1 MMKKFLLIFASSIL
15 LAACGGAGT
24 GTGTNSAGGDT
35 TTKAAEVK
43 VGDTV
48 VFKFSKQGYV
58 EGKVEKIDGSR
69 FEIKYGTS
77 TAKVDSVDAHPLP
90 KAGEKA
96 SVQAG
101 DVVVARDREA
111 YWPGGIVKNVSPD
124 IIEVEVI
131 DGGKQISVPHE
142 KVIKVS
148 PASAAEFKK
157 YSTEVGFM
165 KDAKSKRPKAPAGYK
180 PKAGERV
187 VAEWSAAAWWVGEI
201 ISVGTDKAKIKWP
214 ASFPDSE
221 LAFDKIVPYPKA
233 DSTALPKQGDFV
245 LVRPGDDKGQW
256 TYAQVATVSGPT
268 VEVKLADGRTQSIK
282 ADQYLALN

>member
-1 MMKKFLLIFASSIL
+1 MKKFWLIIAASIL

-24 GTGTNSAGGDT
+24 GTNSAGGDAPA
-35 TTKAAEVK
+35 KAADVK

-48 VFKFSKQGYV
+48 VFKFSQQGYV
-58 EGKVEKIDGSR
+58 EGKVEKIEGSR
-69 FEIKYGTS
+69 YEIKYGTS
-77 TAKVDSVDAHPLP
+77 TDKVDSVDAHPLP

-101 DVVVARDREA
+101 DVVVVREREA
-111 YWPGGIVKNVSPD
+111 YWPGSIVKNVSPD

-131 DGGKQISVPHE
+131 ENGRQLSVPHE

-148 PASAAEFKK
+148 PAAAAEFKR

-165 KDAKSKRPKAPAGYK
+165 KEAKSKRPKAPAGYK
-180 PKAGERV
+180 PKPGERV
-187 VAEWSAAAWWVGEI
+187 VAEWSAGAWWVGEI
-201 ISVGTDKAKIKWP
+201 INVSNDKAKIKWP

-221 LAFDKIVPYPKA
+221 LAFDKVMPYPKA
-233 DSTALPKQGDFV
+233 ETAKTLPKQGDFV
-245 LVRPGDDKGQW
+245 LVRPADDRGQW
-256 TYAQVATVSGPT
+256 HYAQVTSVTGDTA
-268 VEVKLADGRTQSIK
+268 EVKLGDGKTRSVK